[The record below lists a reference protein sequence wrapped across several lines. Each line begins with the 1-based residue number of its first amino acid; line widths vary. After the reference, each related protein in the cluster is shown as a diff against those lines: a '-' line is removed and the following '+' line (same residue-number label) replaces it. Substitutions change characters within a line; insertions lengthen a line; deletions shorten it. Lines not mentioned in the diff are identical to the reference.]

1 MSRELCKECNGYKTL
16 ENNRICVE
24 CSQHLREELTKE
36 SEGSKTVQDNPLYTD
51 IGKHKIK

>member
-24 CSQHLREELTKE
+24 CSQYLREELIKE
-36 SEGSKTVQDNPLYTD
+36 SEGSKTVQDNPLYTA